1 MAANP
6 AALGVATQSTGAMG
20 ARNVEQA
27 ICTKLLRTP
36 LSELAD
42 AAGTDVSGASRIRAG
57 ERACTL
63 NAWLRV
69 MSLIGFKLVAKD
81 KLCVPAAELKMLRSA
96 YSFIS
101 ASDEMSE
108 RFASYLEGSTLDWEE
123 RAE

>member
-6 AALGVATQSTGAMG
+6 AAIVAAIPSTASQAG
-20 ARNVEQA
+20 RNLEQT

-36 LSELAD
+36 LNQLAE

-57 ERACTL
+57 ERACSL
-63 NAWLRV
+63 SAWLRV
-69 MSLIGFKLVAKD
+69 MALIGFKLVAKD

-108 RFASYLEGSTLDWEE
+108 RFASYLESASLDWED